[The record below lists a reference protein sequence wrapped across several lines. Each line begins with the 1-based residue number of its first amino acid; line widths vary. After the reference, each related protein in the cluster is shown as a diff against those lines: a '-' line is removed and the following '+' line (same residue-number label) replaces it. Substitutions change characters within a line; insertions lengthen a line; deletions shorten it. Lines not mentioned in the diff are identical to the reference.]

1 MAKSTGEPHSGYQ
14 KLDTLHVI
22 GDNVVAAECDAYQR
36 QEYARTRAQ
45 EARNYTDETVGREPT
60 VKGYTRVG

>member
-1 MAKSTGEPHSGYQ
+1 MAKRTGEPRSGYQ

-36 QEYARTRAQ
+36 EEYARERAM
-45 EARNYTDETVGREPT
+45 EARDYTEDTVGKDPT
-60 VKGYTRVG
+60 VKGYTRV